1 MRAPPAADAASKK
14 AGAAV
19 ETVRAIAREHR
30 FGLPQTEARR
40 TEPTTLLAPLPL
52 LCYNKSQGGDFMYNF
67 IALWIR
73 LITIVLLA
81 VAVTSIALFFG
92 RKKFKKW
99 EKIISLCLAVLLV
112 LLAGG
117 STLKSLV
124 SPDIKTIVGTY
135 DSEIRE
141 STGLSPLQMEYCF
154 VSENEKI
161 YLDLDAIS
169 RKIMFDNDFIKGEE
183 YTISYET
190 ESNLIVEISQNN

>member
-1 MRAPPAADAASKK
+1 M
-14 AGAAV
+14 
-19 ETVRAIAREHR
+19 
-30 FGLPQTEARR
+30 
-40 TEPTTLLAPLPL
+40 
-52 LCYNKSQGGDFMYNF
+52 
-67 IALWIR
+67 
-73 LITIVLLA
+73 
-81 VAVTSIALFFG
+81 
-92 RKKFKKW
+92 
-99 EKIISLCLAVLLV
+99 
-112 LLAGG
+112 
-117 STLKSLV
+117 

-169 RKIMFDNDFIKGEE
+169 RKIMSDNDFIKGEE

>member
-1 MRAPPAADAASKK
+1 
-14 AGAAV
+14 
-19 ETVRAIAREHR
+19 
-30 FGLPQTEARR
+30 
-40 TEPTTLLAPLPL
+40 
-52 LCYNKSQGGDFMYNF
+52 MYNF

-169 RKIMFDNDFIKGEE
+169 RKIMSDNDFIKGEE

>member
-1 MRAPPAADAASKK
+1 
-14 AGAAV
+14 
-19 ETVRAIAREHR
+19 
-30 FGLPQTEARR
+30 
-40 TEPTTLLAPLPL
+40 
-52 LCYNKSQGGDFMYNF
+52 MYNF

>member
-1 MRAPPAADAASKK
+1 
-14 AGAAV
+14 
-19 ETVRAIAREHR
+19 
-30 FGLPQTEARR
+30 
-40 TEPTTLLAPLPL
+40 
-52 LCYNKSQGGDFMYNF
+52 MYNF

-99 EKIISLCLAVLLV
+99 EKITSLCLAVLLV

>member
-1 MRAPPAADAASKK
+1 
-14 AGAAV
+14 
-19 ETVRAIAREHR
+19 
-30 FGLPQTEARR
+30 
-40 TEPTTLLAPLPL
+40 
-52 LCYNKSQGGDFMYNF
+52 MYNF

-81 VAVTSIALFFG
+81 VAVTSTALFFG

-141 STGLSPLQMEYCF
+141 STGSSPLQMEYCF

-190 ESNLIVEISQNN
+190 ESNQLLKFLKTIRENQVLANSF